1 MLLAV
6 VFQRRGTHTEA
17 AKQKHHAKTG
27 RKKKQQQ
34 KGRPKHKK
42 EPTECQAAASQQTH
56 DKQLV
61 KQWTVTPKG
70 VLPLALCHA
79 SATHEGP

>member
-1 MLLAV
+1 M
-6 VFQRRGTHTEA
+6 QRQENRKTATEEKA
-17 AKQKHHAKTG
+17 
-27 RKKKQQQ
+27 
-34 KGRPKHKK
+34 HKK

-56 DKQLV
+56 EKQLA

-79 SATHEGP
+79 SATLAGP